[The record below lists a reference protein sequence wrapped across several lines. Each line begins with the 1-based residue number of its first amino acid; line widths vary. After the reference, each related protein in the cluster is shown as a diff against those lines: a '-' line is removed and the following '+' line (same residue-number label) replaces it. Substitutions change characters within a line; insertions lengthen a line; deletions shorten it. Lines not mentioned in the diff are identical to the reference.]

1 MMMILMSME
10 TMMKMMVMFTCI
22 AVVRVT
28 KVGFEVFLSV
38 DPRVYLFKHIMNMNN
53 IDFWNPST
61 YPYKNKASSFEDL
74 VLF

>member
-1 MMMILMSME
+1 MMMMILMSME

-38 DPRVYLFKHIMNMNN
+38 EPRVYLFKHIMN
-53 IDFWNPST
+53 IDF
-61 YPYKNKASSFEDL
+61 
-74 VLF
+74 

>member
-1 MMMILMSME
+1 MMMMILMSME

-38 DPRVYLFKHIMNMNN
+38 DPRVYLFKHIMN
-53 IDFWNPST
+53 IDFWDPST